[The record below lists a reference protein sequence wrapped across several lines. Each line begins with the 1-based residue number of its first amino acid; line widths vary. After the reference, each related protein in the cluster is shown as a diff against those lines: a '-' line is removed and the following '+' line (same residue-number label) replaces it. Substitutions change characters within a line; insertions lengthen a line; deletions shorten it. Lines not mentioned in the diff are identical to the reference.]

1 MKKREPIL
9 IRMQILESLFAS
21 PKGPT
26 RLAQACNV
34 NYGRIAGFIEAL
46 VNKGLVRRDVMDG
59 QETFAITDEGY
70 KVYRDWL
77 EVWRRVSLD

>member
-1 MKKREPIL
+1 
-9 IRMQILESLFAS
+9 MQILESLFAS

-34 NYGRIAGFIEAL
+34 NYGRVSRFIEAL
-46 VNKGLVRRDVMDG
+46 LEKGLIRKEVVDE
-59 QETFAITDEGY
+59 QEAYAITDEGY

-77 EVWRRVSLD
+77 EVWRRITLD